1 MSMSQTDHMIGSGRT
16 GGDIP
21 GPRRVEP
28 FFASPAERYV
38 PKDSE
43 AIEAVQWR
51 FEQSPTFRERTATWC
66 GGRIERVSKASDHTD
81 VATILHMPTLEGV
94 VRVHH
99 GDWVIREAN
108 GRFRKMTNEAF
119 VKQYERR
126 G

>member
-1 MSMSQTDHMIGSGRT
+1 MSMSMIGSGMT

-21 GPRRVEP
+21 GPRRVGL
-28 FFASPAERYV
+28 FFASPAQRYM
-38 PKDSE
+38 PKGSE

-66 GGRIERVSKASDHTD
+66 GGRIESVTKPSDHTD
-81 VATILHMPTLEGV
+81 IAITLHMPTLEGV
-94 VRVHH
+94 VHVYH
-99 GDWVIREAN
+99 GDWVIKDGN